1 MGSTEQL
8 WEAKEIR
15 RRLEEE
21 SGGRYCRYFL
31 AAKGIEMSVCRRTQ
45 LDCGRPAE
53 LLLLLLLDQ
62 MLRRAATASQQH
74 LTHQPPL
81 SGQCSSQAFGR
92 FAPFFAGGEISGP
105 KRVGVVPWIG
115 GAMWEE
121 RGWWE
126 EVWEVGDWEAATKR
140 ETSDQTLTRASKP
153 SLQDYIFHFVGV
165 NFLFDQPSPKIDD

>member
-1 MGSTEQL
+1 ME
-8 WEAKEIR
+8 KELGER
-15 RRLEEE
+15 GT
-21 SGGRYCRYFL
+21 SWDKRYFL
-31 AAKGIEMSVCRRTQ
+31 ARKGMEVSVCRRTQ

-62 MLRRAATASQQH
+62 MLRRAATASQH
-74 LTHQPPL
+74 LPHQPPL
-81 SGQCSSQAFGR
+81 SGQCSPQAFGR

-153 SLQDYIFHFVGV
+153 SLQDYIFPVVEV
-165 NFLFDQPSPKIDD
+165 NFFFDQPSPKIDD

>member
-74 LTHQPPL
+74 LTSLRCQDNARRKL
-81 SGQCSSQAFGR
+81 SAALLPSLPEEKSQVQREWEWCHGLVEPCGR
-92 FAPFFAGGEISGP
+92 
-105 KRVGVVPWIG
+105 R
-115 GAMWEE
+115 
-121 RGWWE
+121 
-126 EVWEVGDWEAATKR
+126 EVGGR
-140 ETSDQTLTRASKP
+140 RC
-153 SLQDYIFHFVGV
+153 GR
-165 NFLFDQPSPKIDD
+165 